1 MSEQSESQG
10 LGPATDISAAELDL
24 HPGEDSEVPETS
36 DPDAYDGDATLGG
49 QGGADR
55 TGGGAG

>member
-1 MSEQSESQG
+1 MTDPQS
-10 LGPATDISAAELDL
+10 LGPATDISADDLDL
-24 HPGEDSEVPETS
+24 DRDGEVPETS
-36 DPDAYDGDATLGG
+36 DPDAYDGDPTLGG

>member
-1 MSEQSESQG
+1 MTEPQG
-10 LGPATDISAAELDL
+10 LGPATDISAADLDL
-24 HPGEDSEVPETS
+24 DADRELTETS
-36 DPDAYDGDATLGG
+36 DPDAYDGDETLGG

>member
-1 MSEQSESQG
+1 MTEPG
-10 LGPATDISAAELDL
+10 ALGPGTDISPADLELD
-24 HPGEDSEVPETS
+24 PGADAEVPETA

>member
-1 MSEQSESQG
+1 MTDPQG
-10 LGPATDISAAELDL
+10 LGPATDISADDLDL
-24 HPGEDSEVPETS
+24 HLDDEQGEVPETS
-36 DPDAYDGDATLGG
+36 DPEAYDGDATLGG

>member
-1 MSEQSESQG
+1 MSDAQG
-10 LGPATDISAAELDL
+10 LGPATDISADDVDL
-24 HPGEDSEVPETS
+24 HRDDDPAEVPETS

-55 TGGGAG
+55 TSGGAG